1 MEKIY
6 IDVKYFFLDL
16 GRRIKNLW
24 RWLPII
30 WNDKDYDDHFIF
42 EILKFK
48 LKNTADY
55 TEQRKW
61 FVGYEHEVSRMRLC
75 IKLINLI
82 QEEYYGM
89 EYMDY
94 KTSTFEFMPTDN
106 KDENGDLYYEL
117 KSEMIEDKLDNYFI
131 KYPLI
136 YKQMINK
143 LGHPED
149 RRHIAIHMGC
159 KNHERAKRL
168 LFNILNKHIENW
180 WD

>member
-30 WNDKDYDDHFIF
+30 WNDRDWDDSFIF

-55 TEQRKW
+55 IEQREW

-75 IKLINLI
+75 VKLIERV
-82 QEEYYGM
+82 QEEWYGM
-89 EYMDY
+89 EYFDY
-94 KTSTFEFMPTDN
+94 HTSTFEFIPTEN
-106 KDENGDLYYEL
+106 KDENGDPYYTMH
-117 KSEMIEDKLDNYFI
+117 SEIIEDNLDGYFK

-136 YKQMINK
+136 YKRVVAK
-143 LGHPED
+143 LGSDSD
-149 RRHIAIHMGC
+149 RTLIALYMGR

-168 LFNILNKHIENW
+168 LFNILNEHIENW